1 MSGISLRLSRLF
13 RGKRNLVISALDHVM
28 EYGDQ
33 PGIEQA
39 APAIR
44 NCLATD
50 ALLLPRFM
58 LQRHWELLAAPAAP
72 VPVVRINW
80 SASFYY
86 PLEYREGFTT
96 IATTVEEAA
105 QAGAG
110 AVICS
115 LFLEEENDR
124 RRETE
129 NVRTFCE
136 VVRQKERLGIP
147 LVGEAY
153 VVEHH
158 ERTPAQVHAKV
169 KRVSRI
175 MAELGADLV
184 KTFYT
189 GERFHEVVQNT
200 PVPVFTIGAEKL
212 RTDLDVLRKAADSVK
227 QGARGI
233 IFGRNIFLAKRP
245 PALITALNA
254 VINDGVAPEAA
265 LAAHGLEEAVPGA
278 KVPAARRRRAG
289 GDAG

>member
-1 MSGISLRLSRLF
+1 MEGIQLRIAKLF
-13 RGKRNLVISALDHVM
+13 RGKKNLVISALDHVV

-33 PGIEQA
+33 PGIEDA

-44 NCLATD
+44 NCLDTD

-58 LQRHWELLAAPAAP
+58 LRRNWELLAPAAAP

-96 IATTVEEAA
+96 IATTVEEAV

-115 LFLEEENDR
+115 LFLEEDNDR

-129 NVRTFCE
+129 NVRLFSE
-136 VVRQKERLGIP
+136 IVRQKERLGIP
-147 LVGEAY
+147 LIGEAY
-153 VVEHH
+153 VVEHK
-158 ERTPAQVHAKV
+158 EKTPEQVHLKV

-175 MAELGADLV
+175 MAELGADLI

-189 GERFHEVVQNT
+189 GERFHEVVENT

-212 RTDLDVLRKAADSVK
+212 KTDLDVLRKAHDSVR

-233 IFGRNIFLAKRP
+233 IFGRNIFMAKNP
-245 PALITALNA
+245 PALIRALNA
-254 VINDGVAPEAA
+254 VINDGKTPEKAAA
-265 LAAHGLEEAVPGA
+265 LL
-278 KVPAARRRRAG
+278 KK
-289 GDAG
+289 

>member
-1 MSGISLRLSRLF
+1 MSGIDLRLAKLF
-13 RGKRNLVISALDHVM
+13 RGKRNLVISAVDHVV

-33 PGIEQA
+33 PGLEQA
-39 APAIR
+39 TPALQS
-44 NCLATD
+44 CLQTD

-58 LQRHWELLAAPAAP
+58 LKRNWELLAGPTAPT
-72 VPVVRINW
+72 PVVRINW

-96 IATTVEEAA
+96 IATTVDEAV

-115 LFLEEENDR
+115 LFLEEDNDR

-129 NVRTFCE
+129 NVRIFAE

-147 LVGEAY
+147 LIGEAY
-153 VVEHH
+153 VVEHK
-158 ERTPAQVHAKV
+158 ERTPEQVHAKV

-175 MAELGADLV
+175 MAEMGADLI

-189 GERFHEVVQNT
+189 GERFHEVVANT

-212 RTDLDVLRKAADSVK
+212 DTDLAVLQKAADSVS

-233 IFGRNIFLAKRP
+233 IFGRNIFMADNP
-245 PALITALNA
+245 PALISALNA
-254 VINDGVAPEAA
+254 VINDGVEPQQ
-265 LAAHGLEEAVPGA
+265 AVAMLGS
-278 KVPAARRRRAG
+278 
-289 GDAG
+289 